1 MASRRSPRRSR
12 RRRNWRAASRK
23 SALSE
28 AYSRLTIDR
37 AEVEGAHQTAAEAL
51 AELPASAETE
61 TKLAAVRAE
70 IDGQRRLAVQVR
82 AEAQALA
89 REAELAD
96 RRVQAIIAEIGRA

>member
-1 MASRRSPRRSR
+1 MASRRSPHRSR
-12 RRRNWRAASRK
+12 RPPNWRGVWRR

-37 AEVEGAHQTAAEAL
+37 AEVDGAHQSAAEAL
-51 AELPASAETE
+51 ADLPPSAETE
-61 TKLAAVRAE
+61 TRLAAVRAE
-70 IDGQRRLAVQVR
+70 IESQRRLAAQVR

-96 RRVQAIIAEIGRA
+96 RRVQ